1 MKKTTLIGAAALL
14 AAVAMLGG
22 CASDSKAVAESNGQ
36 KAACC
41 GDKSAEAKAGT
52 CTGEA
57 KASATCTDAKS
68 ATCTGE
74 AKADAKAEGCCKD
87 KAGSAQVK

>member
-14 AAVAMLGG
+14 AAFSFLGG
-22 CASDSKAVAESNGQ
+22 CASDGNAVAESNGQ

-41 GDKSAEAKAGT
+41 GDKSAEAKAGAT
-52 CTGEA
+52 CSGEA
-57 KASATCTDAKS
+57 KAAATCSGEAKA

-74 AKADAKAEGCCKD
+74 AKAKASGCCAD
-87 KAGSAQVK
+87 KAGAAQVK